1 LYYRKDKV
9 GVIIVLTEQL
19 GREAGRKVAP
29 DLFIKVF
36 TLSSMDRA
44 VLRLWQIKLEPLEVI
59 IHTLRYMEGIV
70 VRH

>member
-1 LYYRKDKV
+1 MDRA
-9 GVIIVLTEQL
+9 GVVIVLTDQL

-29 DLFIKVF
+29 DLFIEVF
-36 TLSSMDRA
+36 TLYSMARA
-44 VLRLWQIKLEPLEVI
+44 VLRLWHTRQEPLEVI